1 MKNLENKLMFI
12 IKESNLINLF
22 DYGYVKE
29 ESTDEGEFAYKY
41 FVNMRDSVKNPLHV
55 SSFEFY
61 NRKHSYKDGSF
72 SKFRIYHDGKMPR
85 NVHNELENLK
95 YVISRSKTYID
106 FASDDLDNLV
116 AVGKKYMIQ
125 SQNKSKMVTSMYHLI
140 LFYYFIFLSFS
151 N

>member
-41 FVNMRDSVKNPLHV
+41 FVNMRDSVKNPL
-55 SSFEFY
+55 
-61 NRKHSYKDGSF
+61 RKHSYKDGSF

-106 FASDDLDNLV
+106 FASDNLDNLV
-116 AVGKKYMIQ
+116 AIGREVYDII
-125 SQNKSKMVTSMYHLI
+125 SK
-140 LFYYFIFLSFS
+140 
-151 N
+151 

>member
-22 DYGYVKE
+22 DYVSLLNRFTPLGDYGYVKE

-106 FASDDLDNLV
+106 FASDNLDNLV
-116 AVGKKYMIQ
+116 AIGREVYDII
-125 SQNKSKMVTSMYHLI
+125 SK
-140 LFYYFIFLSFS
+140 
-151 N
+151 

>member
-29 ESTDEGEFAYKY
+29 EGTDEGEFAYKY

-106 FASDDLDNLV
+106 FASDNLDNLV
-116 AVGKKYMIQ
+116 AIGREVYDII
-125 SQNKSKMVTSMYHLI
+125 SK
-140 LFYYFIFLSFS
+140 
-151 N
+151 

>member
-12 IKESNLINLF
+12 IKESNLIDLF

-29 ESTDEGEFAYKY
+29 ENTAEGEFAYKY
-41 FVNMRDSVKNPLHV
+41 FVNMRDSIKNPLHI

-61 NRKHSYKDGSF
+61 NRKHPYKDGSF

-85 NVHNELENLK
+85 NVHNELESLK

-106 FASDDLDNLV
+106 FASDNLDNLV
-116 AVGKKYMIQ
+116 AVGKKVYDII
-125 SQNKSKMVTSMYHLI
+125 SK
-140 LFYYFIFLSFS
+140 
-151 N
+151 

>member
-41 FVNMRDSVKNPLHV
+41 FVNMRDSV
-55 SSFEFY
+55 
-61 NRKHSYKDGSF
+61 

-106 FASDDLDNLV
+106 FASDNLDNLV
-116 AVGKKYMIQ
+116 AIGREVYDII
-125 SQNKSKMVTSMYHLI
+125 SK
-140 LFYYFIFLSFS
+140 
-151 N
+151 

>member
-29 ESTDEGEFAYKY
+29 ESTAEGEFAYKY
-41 FVNMRDSVKNPLHV
+41 FVNMRDRVKNPLHI

-85 NVHNELENLK
+85 NVHNELENL
-95 YVISRSKTYID
+95 
-106 FASDDLDNLV
+106 V
-116 AVGKKYMIQ
+116 AVGKKVYDII
-125 SQNKSKMVTSMYHLI
+125 SK
-140 LFYYFIFLSFS
+140 
-151 N
+151 

>member
-61 NRKHSYKDGSF
+61 NRKHSYIVV
-72 SKFRIYHDGKMPR
+72 FRQI
-85 NVHNELENLK
+85 
-95 YVISRSKTYID
+95 VIHYID
-106 FASDDLDNLV
+106 IISV
-116 AVGKKYMIQ
+116 
-125 SQNKSKMVTSMYHLI
+125 
-140 LFYYFIFLSFS
+140 
-151 N
+151 

>member
-55 SSFEFY
+55 SSLNFTIE
-61 NRKHSYKDGSF
+61 NIHKDGSF
-72 SKFRIYHDGKMPR
+72 SW
-85 NVHNELENLK
+85 V
-95 YVISRSKTYID
+95 
-106 FASDDLDNLV
+106 
-116 AVGKKYMIQ
+116 
-125 SQNKSKMVTSMYHLI
+125 
-140 LFYYFIFLSFS
+140 
-151 N
+151 